1 VKKITEIKIHIG
13 IDIGK
18 SSCVACVVDQDG
30 KELLHTVYKNT
41 RHDAE
46 EFVKMIRRR
55 FKNCNAVCETT
66 ARMWIKTY
74 ETFEKYN
81 IPIKVA
87 NTLRLKMSQSGLKT
101 DKIDARRLANRLRV
115 NDIPECYV
123 PTLVNRRIL
132 DILRQR
138 VILVQERTRVLNR
151 QQSLMEK
158 YDYKVI
164 AHNGNTHDERHQT
177 YLSVLELDSNDTR
190 MMMQYIRHV
199 RYLNGEIN
207 TLEKLIEEAAYNN
220 EYAKLIMS
228 MPGFGPFYSLYV
240 AASIDDISR
249 FDNPK
254 KLVSYMGL
262 CPRIHQSGDTTWYGH
277 MKKDVDRTLK
287 WVMMNAAMIAAQ
299 HDASLKKLSQNYL
312 KRHPKKV
319 ARSHTANKMGIY
331 LWHMLYN
338 NEPYRNHVEKK
349 YKQKLARLKRRH

>member
-1 VKKITEIKIHIG
+1 M
-13 IDIGK
+13 
-18 SSCVACVVDQDG
+18 DQDG
-30 KELLHTVYKNT
+30 NELLNTAYKNT
-41 RHDAE
+41 RQDAE
-46 EFVKMIRRR
+46 EFVKMILYR

-101 DKIDARRLANRLRV
+101 DKIDAKRLANRLRMD
-115 NDIPECYV
+115 DIPECYI
-123 PTLVNRRIL
+123 PTPENRRIL

-138 VILVQERTRVLNR
+138 VSLVQERTRVLNR
-151 QQSLMEK
+151 QQSLMDK

-164 AHNGNTHDERHQT
+164 AHNGNTHDEKHQT
-177 YLSVLELDSNDTR
+177 YLSALELDSNDTR

-199 RYLNGEIN
+199 RYLNKEID
-207 TLEKLIEEAAYNN
+207 TLEKLIVEAAYDN

-228 MPGFGPFYSLYV
+228 IPGFGPFYSLYV
-240 AASIDDISR
+240 AASIDDIRR

-262 CPRIHQSGDTTWYGH
+262 CPRIHQSGDATWHGH
-277 MKKDVDRTLK
+277 MKKDVDSTLK
-287 WVMMNAAMIAAQ
+287 LVVMNAAMISAQ
-299 HDASLKKLSQNYL
+299 HDASLKEMNQNYL

-319 ARSHTANKMGIY
+319 ARSHIANKIATY
-331 LWHMLYN
+331 IWHMLYN
-338 NEPYRNHVEKK
+338 NEPYRNHVKEK
-349 YKQKLARLKRRH
+349 YKKKLAHLKRRH